1 MFANQNMSLMV
12 CQGSILLTILKN
24 PWFSQFPS
32 QVMATLFLPAFWI
45 ALRTQFVYS
54 NINFDSSSRTGN
66 ILHKNAGPLYDVTI
80 IKINVALASGCGLFT
95 AFAKTIPPSLH
106 INFIE

>member
-1 MFANQNMSLMV
+1 MSLMV

-32 QVMATLFLPAFWI
+32 QVMATLFLTAFWL
-45 ALRTQFVYS
+45 ALRTHFVYS

-66 ILHKNAGPLYDVTI
+66 ILHKNAGPPYNVII
-80 IKINVALASGCGLFT
+80 IKINVALGSGVHCNKLEAVCIDIICAGKISNT
-95 AFAKTIPPSLH
+95 
-106 INFIE
+106 N